1 MNYGTSTP
9 QISWNIEKEKAT
21 FYGPVRK
28 ILKDVLS
35 DKKQNEKQHVEWA
48 TICVN
53 SSVGG

>member
-28 ILKDVLS
+28 VLKDVLS